1 MVNPKKETFMNKKT
15 AALAAFSI
23 VSFFSSSCALADAA
37 SAEALARKSGC
48 LKCHAPDKKKDGPSM
63 KEISAKVAKEGTPIQ
78 KLIDRVTK
86 GGVTVKIDG
95 KDEEHEVL
103 KDTSPAAGKDVIEW
117 YLSHK

>member
-1 MVNPKKETFMNKKT
+1 MRAFKILSLMA
-15 AALAAFSI
+15 AALSIPSAAM
-23 VSFFSSSCALADAA
+23 ADAA

-63 KEISAKVAKEGTPIQ
+63 KEIAAKAAKENTPMQ
-78 KLIDRVTK
+78 KLVDRITK
-86 GGVTVKIDG
+86 GGVKVKIEG
-95 KDEEHEVL
+95 KEEEHEVL